1 MFNVAIRRGLWSS
14 CTGTCSV
21 LFLPNRFPKR
31 NAWKWSRACTRPLL
45 NMTSLTTKGRER
57 QPIVSSFLLCWR
69 SHRNI
74 FCPEAPIKTSLK
86 AIQQPAA
93 THSYLVLEKKTQKH
107 HETPFCTTF
116 TVAHLTL
123 LALGIKNYSV
133 LQEQLDRYT
142 VYLSPINPTG
152 GLNCKKHMR
161 CREEHDLQC

>member
-1 MFNVAIRRGLWSS
+1 MKVKQSMHTSTAEYDKFDNKRKRTTANSFFFSS
-14 CTGTCSV
+14 LLEVSQEHFLSRSSNQNKPKGNTTACSYTQ
-21 LFLPNRFPKR
+21 LFS
-31 NAWKWSRACTRPLL
+31 A
-45 NMTSLTTKGRER
+45 G
-57 QPIVSSFLLCWR
+57 
-69 SHRNI
+69 
-74 FCPEAPIKTSLK
+74 
-86 AIQQPAA
+86 
-93 THSYLVLEKKTQKH
+93 KKTQKH

-161 CREEHDLQC
+161 CREEHDLPC

>member
-14 CTGTCSV
+14 CTSTCSV

-93 THSYLVLEKKTQKH
+93 THSYSVLEKKHKNIMKH
-107 HETPFCTTF
+107 LFVP
-116 TVAHLTL
+116 L
-123 LALGIKNYSV
+123 LLLLISLYWHYSV

-161 CREEHDLQC
+161 CREEHDLPC

>member
-57 QPIVSSFLLCWR
+57 RFFFSSLLEVSQEHFLSR
-69 SHRNI
+69 SSNQNKPKGNTTA
-74 FCPEAPIKTSLK
+74 C
-86 AIQQPAA
+86 
-93 THSYLVLEKKTQKH
+93 SYTQLFSAGKKTQKH

-161 CREEHDLQC
+161 CREEHDLPC